1 MWIETPEG
9 MILNANEVFLF
20 AVDPE
25 DNRSIYAERKDGEKC
40 VILCTYDSTKQAK
53 DALKEIA
60 NGFAKGEKV
69 LVLK

>member
-1 MWIETPEG
+1 M
-9 MILNANEVFLF
+9 F